1 MQVQSILYRVNTQT
15 FQEMFS
21 KKLNM
26 VEEAICAWYEDQKIF
41 KFKTYLVKNEKDK
54 IGMFKIKR
62 QTTK

>member
-1 MQVQSILYRVNTQT
+1 
-15 FQEMFS
+15 MFS